1 MALSEVTS
9 IEQIIV
15 NDLGSVQYK
24 TATKIMRDDV
34 EISKTFHITVLSPGQ
49 DLTGHPD
56 NVAAICATV
65 WTPEVLA
72 AAQKREQDLIAQAIA
87 EQGETQ

>member
-9 IEQIIV
+9 IEQVIV

-24 TATKIMRDDV
+24 TATKILRDDV
-34 EISKTFHITVLSPGQ
+34 EISKTFHITVLRPGQ
-49 DLTGHPD
+49 DLSGCPD
-56 NVAAICATV
+56 NVVAICNTV

-72 AAQKREQDLIAQAIA
+72 AEQQREQELIAQAIA
-87 EQGETQ
+87 EQGVTQ

>member
-15 NDLGSVQYK
+15 NNLGSVQYK
-24 TATKIMRDDV
+24 TATRILRDDV
-34 EISKTFHITVLSPGQ
+34 EISKTFHITVLAPGQ

-56 NVAAICATV
+56 NVAAICNVA
-65 WTPEVLA
+65 WTPEVIA
-72 AAQKREQDLIAQAIA
+72 AAQQREQELIAKAIA

>member
-15 NDLGSVQYK
+15 NDLGNVQYK
-24 TATKIMRDDV
+24 TATRILRDDA
-34 EISKTFHITVLSPGQ
+34 EISKTFHITVLAPGQ
-49 DLTGHPD
+49 DLIGHPD
-56 NVAAICATV
+56 NVAAICKIV
-65 WTPEVLA
+65 WTPEVIA
-72 AAQKREQDLIAQAIA
+72 AAQQREQELIAQAIA

>member
-1 MALSEVTS
+1 MALSEVNL

-15 NDLGSVQYK
+15 NDLGNVQYK
-24 TATKIMRDDV
+24 TATKILRDDV
-34 EISKTFHITVLSPGQ
+34 EISKTFHITVLQPGQ

-56 NVAAICATV
+56 NIAAICNVV
-65 WTPEVLA
+65 WTPEVIA
-72 AAQKREQDLIAQAIA
+72 AAQKREQELIAQAIA